1 MVMDLKLNNNFEKNE
16 SAFHALEVNMLLKI
30 YSSQNGKAIILNNL
44 SFYVEEG
51 EFVSVSGPNGCGKT
65 TLMNIL
71 GGMDK
76 DYYSGSVT
84 LYSEPP
90 DPASIGLVFQNYKD
104 SLFPWMN
111 LLDNVTFGLK
121 MLKVSKKERYE
132 KGMAILEEMGLKDF
146 YKHYPYQISG
156 GM

>member
-1 MVMDLKLNNNFEKNE
+1 MVMNLKLNNNFEKNE

-44 SFYVEEG
+44 SFYVDEG

-76 DYYSGSVT
+76 DYYSGSVK

-111 LLDNVTFGLK
+111 LLDNVKFFYVL
-121 MLKVSKKERYE
+121 SKS
-132 KGMAILEEMGLKDF
+132 
-146 YKHYPYQISG
+146 YKQV
-156 GM
+156 